1 MTQIIDT
8 RDIFLKGKHVILK
21 VLTRDDV
28 LGSGWYGWFNDEEL
42 CKTLQK
48 HYFPTTMESQVT
60 FWEQNICNAID
71 RIQLGICRAEGG
83 SIVGII
89 SLTHIDFINR
99 KAEMSI
105 VIGDRTAQNISIFVD
120 SFKLLLNHA
129 FYTLNLN
136 RIYGGSISEELVT
149 LLCRMLKC
157 KNEGVSR
164 QEIYKHG
171 QYHDAYRYA
180 VLREDFPQLPPL
192 EAGGK

>member
-1 MTQIIDT
+1 MTQMIDT

-28 LGSGWYGWFNDEEL
+28 LSSGWYGWFNDEEL

-48 HYFPTTMESQVT
+48 HYFPTTMESQIA
-60 FWEQNICNAID
+60 FWEQNIRNASD

-83 SIVGII
+83 PVVGII

-105 VIGDRTAQNISIFVD
+105 VIGELTAQNMSIFVD
-120 SFKLLLNHA
+120 SCKLLFNHA
-129 FYTLNLN
+129 FFTLNLN
-136 RIYGGSISEELVT
+136 RIYGGSISEGLVT
-149 LLCRMLKC
+149 LLCRILKC
-157 KNEGVSR
+157 KHEGVSR

-171 QYHDAYRYA
+171 QYHDTYRYA
-180 VLREDFPQLPPL
+180 VLREDFLQLPPL